1 MIIERMTD
9 SCFKYQARYGWYVAF
24 GFSRIEAI
32 TRLFITL
39 RSI

>member
-32 TRLFITL
+32 KQLLITL
-39 RSI
+39 QNV